1 MWDSAK
7 YMAFDFETSGTL
19 PEYALQPWRIAA
31 GDTWATSLATV
42 RRVNGA
48 AQVGGGLCVGAGA
61 LPPKHYIQDML
72 QQAVDEQIT
81 LVAWNALFDIS
92 ILIGY
97 GFQDMV
103 FQCKFLDAMLLWKH
117 VHTFP
122 EYDTARDKKFHYGLK
137 AAVAQYIPAHAGY
150 EADVDFHSTDP
161 NDLKRLHN
169 YNVLD
174 SALTLRLAQMFY
186 TQLAA
191 EPPRLKAA
199 QIEAQC
205 LPLVAWANWHGI
217 PMDRAAL
224 ATLGNDLTTEAAA
237 ALVELAPHGI
247 TEKIVRSPKQLSKVM
262 FEDWG
267 LPVLK
272 QNTSKKTGKTTDSTD
287 KEVLHELSFIDPR
300 AKYLRQYR
308 EALGNKTKFV
318 DAPETSAEYNGDGKS
333 HPLAIVFSTY
343 TGRVTYVSK
352 QGKNKDERQI
362 GFALHQEKR
371 EERFRDIATPPE
383 GYTLVEF
390 DAAGQEYRWMA
401 IASGDPAMQHL
412 CMEGEDAHTYMG
424 AQIARRDYTELRAAY
439 AAKDKDAGSARQLGK
454 VANLSCVA
462 EGTLILSSRGLV
474 SVECLPSDALVWDG
488 SAWVR
493 HGGAILQGLREVITY
508 AGLTATS
515 DHLVLVESVWVRF
528 DQAARH
534 GWAIEPAMGTGWACT
549 TRTKV
554 RVMGGLVYYG
564 FSEVWRAICALP
576 LWLRLREGLKSS
588 AGRDRAHTRVRDVQ
602 QQAHPQE
609 PGASSSGHTSEAS
622 LAETCVRDV
631 PEMQQSQ
638 RPIIH
643 KLWWAG
649 STLLIYVGKV
659 LRRVG
664 TGKSAA
670 RRLQKSGLR
679 PHRQQQSLRPW
690 QPATGLQTT
699 ELAQHSPQRI
709 CTVARTKN
717 LARGVERKPILNAL
731 CRTVRSCWAVW
742 RGNYS
747 TSLGSSSRKAQR
759 LENITAT
766 ARVYDILD
774 CGPNNRF
781 AANGLIVHNCGYRT
795 SAGKLRVVA
804 RVNYNLPMELPEA
817 THIRET
823 YLRTYPN
830 VPKYWSRQIERVKRL
845 GYAETFA
852 GRRVQ
857 VQGSWSGDGAWSR
870 ESTAINYPI
879 QGTGAD
885 QKYLALSVLRGYI
898 VKHGIYFAW
907 ELHDGLYFYVPTKI
921 VDKVIPEMR
930 YLLNNLPY
938 KKAWGFE
945 PPIPLPWDCK
955 ASDKSWGQ
963 LKEVKV

>member
-48 AQVGGGLCVGAGA
+48 AQVGGGLCVGSGA
-61 LPPKHYIQDML
+61 LPPKHYIQAML
-72 QQAVDEQIT
+72 QQAIDEQIT

-137 AAVAQYIPAHAGY
+137 AAVAQYIPTHAGY

-199 QIEAQC
+199 LIEAQC

-217 PMDRAAL
+217 PMDRVAL
-224 ATLGNDLTTEAAA
+224 TTLGEDLTTEAAA
-237 ALVELAPHGI
+237 ALIELAPHGI
-247 TEKIVRSPKQLSKVM
+247 TEKIVRSPKQLSQVM
-262 FEDWG
+262 FHDWG

-333 HPLAIVFSTY
+333 HPLAIVFGTY
-343 TGRVTYVSK
+343 TGRMTYSSK
-352 QGKNKDERQI
+352 QGRNKDTRQI

-371 EERFRDIATPPE
+371 EERFRDIAIPPE

-412 CMEGEDAHTYMG
+412 CMDGEDPHTYMG
-424 AQIARRDYTELRAAY
+424 AQIAQRDYIELMTLY
-439 AAKDKDAGSARQLGK
+439 KEGDKDAGHTRKLGK
-454 VANLSCVA
+454 FANFSCA
-462 EGTLILSSRGLV
+462 YRTRPKTL
-474 SVECLPSDALVWDG
+474 
-488 SAWVR
+488 
-493 HGGAILQGLREVITY
+493 
-508 AGLTATS
+508 
-515 DHLVLVESVWVRF
+515 
-528 DQAARH
+528 
-534 GWAIEPAMGTGWACT
+534 
-549 TRTKV
+549 
-554 RVMGGLVYYG
+554 
-564 FSEVWRAICALP
+564 RA
-576 LWLRLREGLKSS
+576 K
-588 AGRDRAHTRVRDVQ
+588 
-602 QQAHPQE
+602 
-609 PGASSSGHTSEAS
+609 
-622 LAETCVRDV
+622 
-631 PEMQQSQ
+631 
-638 RPIIH
+638 
-643 KLWWAG
+643 
-649 STLLIYVGKV
+649 
-659 LRRVG
+659 
-664 TGKSAA
+664 
-670 RRLQKSGLR
+670 
-679 PHRQQQSLRPW
+679 
-690 QPATGLQTT
+690 
-699 ELAQHSPQRI
+699 
-709 CTVARTKN
+709 
-717 LARGVERKPILNAL
+717 
-731 CRTVRSCWAVW
+731 
-742 RGNYS
+742 
-747 TSLGSSSRKAQR
+747 
-759 LENITAT
+759 
-766 ARVYDILD
+766 ARVDY
-774 CGPNNRF
+774 G
-781 AANGLIVHNCGYRT
+781 
-795 SAGKLRVVA
+795 
-804 RVNYNLPMELPEA
+804 LPMELPQA
-817 THIRET
+817 AHIHSI
-823 YLRTYPN
+823 YPKTYPN
-830 VPKYWSRQIERVKRL
+830 VPKYWSRQIEQVKRL

-885 QKYLALSVLRGYI
+885 QKYLALAVLRDYI
-898 VKHGIYFAW
+898 VKRGIYFAW
-907 ELHDGLYFYVPTKI
+907 ELHDGLYSYVPTKI
-921 VDKVIPEMR
+921 LDRSIPEMR

-938 KKAWGFE
+938 KKAWGFT